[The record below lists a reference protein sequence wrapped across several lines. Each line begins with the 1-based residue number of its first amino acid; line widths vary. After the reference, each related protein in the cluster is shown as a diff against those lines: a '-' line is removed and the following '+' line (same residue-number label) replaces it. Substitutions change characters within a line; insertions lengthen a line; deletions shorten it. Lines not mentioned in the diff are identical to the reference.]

1 VTGDGLIDDIVVYWD
16 NVAWKRQLGCL
27 EID

>member
-1 VTGDGLIDDIVVYWD
+1 MTGDGLIDDIVAYWD
-16 NVAWKRQLGCL
+16 NVAWKTQLGCL